1 MFSSKPGMRERHLRR
16 KYQNP
21 LFGDL
26 TITAADIEQAQQ
38 QDEDEVN
45 QFLNHFR
52 DLVQQ
57 SVELDPNA
65 DPDVVLKL
73 KEMLDKSYEQC
84 AGLVGDQEELKGMI
98 KRLLQSIM
106 QAMWKGV
113 GEDAQAQS
121 KLRDEE
127 QARQAHFS
135 LLEYPLV
142 GDLIRPDS
150 VIDESELV
158 AVLLSESADN
168 VRMAMQLF
176 NPEQQVILCQQAVEL
191 IERLAQDGSVPETA
205 RQRLAEMESLL
216 TVASS
221 RPS

>member
-21 LFGDL
+21 LFGDV
-26 TITAADIEQAQQ
+26 TITVADIEQAQRE
-38 QDEDEVN
+38 DEEEVN
-45 QFLNHFR
+45 QFVNHFR

-65 DPDVVLKL
+65 DADVVLKL

-113 GEDAQAQS
+113 GQDAQAHS
-121 KLRDEE
+121 KLQNEE
-127 QARQAHFS
+127 QARQAHFA

-150 VIDESELV
+150 LIDETELV

-176 NPEQQVILCQQAVEL
+176 SPEQQAQLCQQAVEL
-191 IERLAQDGSVPETA
+191 IERMAQHGSVPETA
-205 RQRLAEMESLL
+205 RQRLAEMESLM
-216 TVASS
+216 TVASPL
-221 RPS
+221 PS